1 MAAVLLSAD
10 LMVVSRVQGTAAQRG
25 AVVSSVAN
33 AMAALECCVTEH
45 ADLLLV
51 DLTTPALDVSQLV
64 TQLKTAMSQPPRIV
78 AFGPHV
84 HEARLDVARQAGCDE
99 VVSRGQFFS
108 QVDAILGR

>member
-10 LMVVSRVQGTAAQRG
+10 LMVVSRVQGAAAQRG
-25 AVVSSVAN
+25 VVVSSVASVL
-33 AMAALECCVTEH
+33 AAVDRCATER

-51 DLTTPALDVSQLV
+51 DLTTPTLDISQLV
-64 TQLKTAMSQPPRIV
+64 AQLKSAIAQPPRVV

-84 HEARLDVARQAGCDE
+84 HEARLDAARQAGCDE
-99 VVSRGQFFS
+99 VISRGQFFS